1 MQEYEFS
8 KAHIFPYK
16 DRIND
21 SAIIRENA
29 GLRKTRFL
37 EYFTQCKFNQEHLS
51 ENFVWYNIF
60 LNL

>member
-37 EYFTQCKFNQEHLS
+37 EYFTQCKFNQEHLP
-51 ENFVWYNIF
+51 ENFV
-60 LNL
+60 